1 MFTKLNLR
9 KATEQDLTDIV
20 NLLNDDFLGKNRED
34 LNCFNAYID
43 AFNEIQNYNNIQLLV
58 LENENKKIIGTM
70 QLIMIP
76 CIAVTGSKRMEIEA
90 VRIASELRGSGIG
103 SWMIKESIKIAKQ
116 HNCKIVQ
123 LSSNNQ
129 RIDAHKFYEKL
140 GFDNSHV
147 GMKLEI

>member
-1 MFTKLNLR
+1 MFTKFNLR
-9 KATEQDLTDIV
+9 NATEQDLTEIA

-43 AFNEIQNYNNIQLLV
+43 AFNEIQQHNNIQLLV

-76 CIAVTGSKRMEIEA
+76 CLAVTGSKRMEIEA

-103 SWMIKESIKIAKQ
+103 SWMIEESIKIAKQ